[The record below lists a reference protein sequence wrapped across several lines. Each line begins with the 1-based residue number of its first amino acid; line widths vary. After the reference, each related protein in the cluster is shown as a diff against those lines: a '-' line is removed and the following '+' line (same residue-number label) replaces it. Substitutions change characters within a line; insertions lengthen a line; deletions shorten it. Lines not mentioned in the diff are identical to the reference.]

1 LKLFFVLTIT
11 ILFYGYASKHDE
23 KVIIT
28 GERVSRDDIKI
39 ASTTTV
45 GELLNTMPENTV
57 VTIPVEQD
65 KYALRPVCF
74 QLYKIATSALRAKED
89 GLTKQDLLRPLPS
102 SSEFIVMPFSKEK
115 HLGLSM
121 LKIAEEIFSYDG
133 LEASSYSAY
142 TAESC
147 HRQLKGLDSPIDF
160 SVVYPQL
167 LLCNDLEKHKDRIDC
182 GMAVSGSKIEE

>member
-39 ASTTTV
+39 VSTTTV

-89 GLTKQDLLRPLPS
+89 GLTKQGLLSPLPS

-167 LLCNDLEKHKDRIDC
+167 LLCNDLDKHKDRIDC

>member
-1 LKLFFVLTIT
+1 MKLFFVLIFT
-11 ILFYGYASKHDE
+11 ILFYGCASKQEE
-23 KVIIT
+23 KVVIT

-39 ASTTTV
+39 VSTTTV
-45 GELLNTMPENTV
+45 GDLLNTIPDNTV

-65 KYALRPVCF
+65 KYDLRPICN
-74 QLYKIATSALRAKED
+74 QLYKIATSALRAKEN
-89 GLTKQDLLRPLPS
+89 GLTKQDLLAPLPS

-133 LEASSYSAY
+133 LEARSYSAF

-147 HRQLKGLDSPIDF
+147 HRQLKGLDLPTDF

-167 LLCNDLEKHKDRIDC
+167 LLCNDLEKPKDRIDC
-182 GMAVSGSKIEE
+182 GMAVSGSKVEE

>member
-11 ILFYGYASKHDE
+11 ILFYGCASKQEE

-39 ASTTTV
+39 VSTTTV

-57 VTIPVEQD
+57 ATIPVEQD
-65 KYALRPVCF
+65 KYDLRPVCF

-89 GLTKQDLLRPLPS
+89 GLTKQDLLSPLPS

-167 LLCNDLEKHKDRIDC
+167 LLCNDLDKHKDRIDC